1 MIRYALKCDCDHS
14 FESWFKSADAF
25 DALKASRMVTC
36 PHCGSDQV
44 NKTLMT
50 PGVRA
55 SRKKAAEPALA
66 EGALSE
72 SAPVESASAE
82 NMMTN
87 APDPKLV
94 EAMKTLREH
103 VEKNS
108 DYVGTKFVEEARAM
122 HDGDTPHRPIYGEA
136 KAEDAKK
143 LIEDGVPALPLPF
156 IPRQKTN

>member
-1 MIRYALKCDCDHS
+1 MIRYALKCNCELS

-25 DALKASRMVTC
+25 DALVASRMVTC

-44 NKTLMT
+44 KKSLMT

-55 SRKKAAEPALA
+55 SRKQATEPEHVENAPSDTA
-66 EGALSE
+66 MPE
-72 SAPVESASAE
+72 SVLPE

-103 VEKNS
+103 VEKTS
-108 DYVGTKFVEEARAM
+108 DYVGNKFAEEARAM
-122 HDGDTPHRPIYGEA
+122 HDGDRPHRPIYGEA